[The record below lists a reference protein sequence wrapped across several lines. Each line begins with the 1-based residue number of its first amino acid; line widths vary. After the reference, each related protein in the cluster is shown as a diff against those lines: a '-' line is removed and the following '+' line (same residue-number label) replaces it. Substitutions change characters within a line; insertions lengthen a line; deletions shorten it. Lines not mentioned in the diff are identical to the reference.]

1 MVAYEGVDS
10 ARPKTWS
17 TAADEWHAL
26 AKHALSASQDL
37 REYGAKPL
45 ADNWTDAVGAAAAA
59 EFAKLADQLES
70 AYDILLAVNMVADGM
85 TTTIE
90 TAQSTLHA
98 AKDLA
103 ARHGLEI
110 TADGTIIDPSG
121 GEVGDADTNAD
132 AKADADRHRAEIQ
145 SLIDQAVQ
153 QVTTADELAAS
164 EFAKLAA
171 QTGVTDPDKALGDLQ
186 EHASHTQMRILAADI
201 PTGADP
207 ATARRWWNGLT
218 PQQRKDMMLA
228 EPVAIANLDGIPA
241 DVRRELRGTDGK
253 YDRVKMVEYA
263 LANWN
268 KADPTDF
275 GNNCANFVSN
285 ALHHAGMKEK
295 TSFWGTADD
304 DTWMIG
310 HRTGIDAIDKR
321 LAYSD
326 TWAAAEN
333 QQNFLLKHGGSE
345 VHQSEAKP
353 GDLIYYEQAGEAD
366 TADRGNTHHV
376 AIVTAVMPDGEI
388 KYTQHNN
395 EYQNVSLEGRLPS
408 TEKNDGDQHLR
419 FVRPSPDW
427 Y

>member
-1 MVAYEGVDS
+1 MVAYEGVVD
-10 ARPKTWS
+10 ANPKTWA

-26 AKHALSASQDL
+26 AKHALGAAKDL

-45 ADNWTDAVGAAAAA
+45 ADNWTDEVGATAAA
-59 EFAKLADQLES
+59 EFEKLANRLES

-98 AKDLA
+98 ATDLA

-110 TADGTIIDPSG
+110 AADGTIADPSAGAG
-121 GEVGDADTNAD
+121 GTDSY
-132 AKADADRHRAEIQ
+132 RAEIQ
-145 SLIDQAVQ
+145 DLIDQAVE
-153 QVTTADELAAS
+153 QVTTADKLAS
-164 EFAKLAA
+164 TEFAKLAA

-186 EHASHTQMRILAADI
+186 EHASHVQMRMLAADI
-201 PTGADP
+201 PVGEDR

-218 PQQRKDMMLA
+218 PEQRKDLMLA
-228 EPVAIANLDGIPA
+228 QPVALANLDGIPA
-241 DVRRELRGTDGK
+241 DVEQELRGSDGK

-285 ALHHAGMKEK
+285 ALSHAGMKEK
-295 TSFWGTADD
+295 TSFWGPADD
-304 DTWMIG
+304 DTWMAG
-310 HRTGIDAIDKR
+310 PRTGIDAIDKR
-321 LAYSD
+321 VSYSD
-326 TWAAAEN
+326 SWAAAEN
-333 QQNFLLKHGGSE
+333 QQNFMLSHGGSE
-345 VHQSEAKP
+345 VPQAEAKP
-353 GDLIYYEQAGEAD
+353 GDIIYYEQAGTAD
-366 TADRGNTHHV
+366 TADRGNTHHA

-408 TEKNDGDQHLR
+408 TEKNEGDQNLR
-419 FVRPSPDW
+419 FVRPDPDW

>member
-1 MVAYEGVDS
+1 MVSYEGVNT
-10 ARPKTWS
+10 AHPKTWA

-26 AKHALSASQDL
+26 AKHALGAAKDL

-45 ADNWTDAVGAAAAA
+45 ADNWTDEVGATAAA
-59 EFAKLADQLES
+59 EFEKLANQLES

-98 AKDLA
+98 ALDLA

-110 TADGTIIDPSG
+110 AADGTISHPR
-121 GEVGDADTNAD
+121 GEDEGTESY
-132 AKADADRHRAEIQ
+132 RAEVQ
-145 SLIDQAVQ
+145 DLIDQATE
-153 QVTTADELAAS
+153 QVTTADELAAA

-186 EHASHTQMRILAADI
+186 EDASHVQLRMLAADI
-201 PTGADP
+201 PFGEDK

-218 PQQRKDMMLA
+218 PEQRKDMMLA
-228 EPVAIANLDGIPA
+228 QPVALANLDGIPA
-241 DVRRELRGTDGK
+241 DVRQELRGTDGK
-253 YDRVKMVEYA
+253 FDRVKMVEYA

-285 ALHHAGMKEK
+285 ALLHSGMKEK
-295 TSFWGTADD
+295 TSFWGTTDD
-304 DTWMIG
+304 DNWMAG
-310 HRTGIDAIDKR
+310 PRTGVDAIDKR
-321 LAYSD
+321 IAYTD

-333 QQNFLLKHGGSE
+333 QQNFMLKHGGSE
-345 VHQSEAKP
+345 VPQAEAKP
-353 GDLIYYEQAGEAD
+353 GDIIYYEQAGTGD
-366 TADRGNTHHV
+366 TAEKGNTHHA

-408 TEKNDGDQHLR
+408 TEKNQGDQNLR